1 MASVYLHDGLP
12 NSIFLSFMSMLT
24 FGLLRLLPIYLYSDV
39 KQQNVLPSVN
49 LLKAGGDSGLATD
62 HYTVGQ
68 ECPADCPFNRQQ
80 QA

>member
-1 MASVYLHDGLP
+1 M
-12 NSIFLSFMSMLT
+12 
-24 FGLLRLLPIYLYSDV
+24 YLYSDV

-68 ECPADCPFNRQQ
+68 GCPADCPFNRQQ

>member
-1 MASVYLHDGLP
+1 M
-12 NSIFLSFMSMLT
+12 
-24 FGLLRLLPIYLYSDV
+24 FGLLRLSPTYLDSDLTTE
-39 KQQNVLPSVN
+39 NVLPSVN
-49 LLKAGGDSGLATD
+49 LPKAAGVSGMTTD

>member
-1 MASVYLHDGLP
+1 MANVYVHDGFP
-12 NSIFLSFMSMLT
+12 SSIFGTVLT
-24 FGLLRLLPIYLYSDV
+24 LGLLRLLPMYLYSDL

-49 LLKAGGDSGLATD
+49 LLKAAGVAGLATD

-68 ECPADCPFNRQQ
+68 GCPADCPFNRQQ